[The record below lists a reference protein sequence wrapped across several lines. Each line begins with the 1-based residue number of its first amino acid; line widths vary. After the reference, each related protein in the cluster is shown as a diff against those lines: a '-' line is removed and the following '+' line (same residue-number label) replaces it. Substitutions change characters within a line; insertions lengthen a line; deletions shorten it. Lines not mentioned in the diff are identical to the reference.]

1 MRILPFSNCLRLC
14 YKIKRRCDFAI
25 RFAWHTSSTY
35 TLLTPPGA
43 AVSARQ
49 REEPLQPNFRGSW
62 TSCRRF
68 DLWRIT
74 SISTAAFPKNS
85 AQRKFKLPITCAR
98 TCGISPD
105 KILDESQ
112 SYCLPSRGLST
123 GCSTQ
128 IMCCG
133 PVGGWPGTVARDG
146 TTKGT
151 PSHGRHIRRTCDT
164 ISLAFDEG
172 ELKNEPEKCSACSQ
186 KSLRFHRCDCAVFL
200 LC

>member
-14 YKIKRRCDFAI
+14 YKIRRRCGFAS

-35 TLLTPPGA
+35 TLLMRPGA
-43 AVSARQ
+43 AVSAWQ

-74 SISTAAFPKNS
+74 SISTAVFPKNS
-85 AQRKFKLPITCAR
+85 TQRKFKLPITCAR

-105 KILDESQ
+105 KILDGSQ

-123 GCSTQ
+123 GLFYANNVLRTSWG
-128 IMCCG
+128 MAG
-133 PVGGWPGTVARDG
+133 DRGSGWNHKRD
-146 TTKGT
+146 
-151 PSHGRHIRRTCDT
+151 
-164 ISLAFDEG
+164 SLAWSPHPT
-172 ELKNEPEKCSACSQ
+172 N
-186 KSLRFHRCDCAVFL
+186 LRYNFGG
-200 LC
+200 